1 MTISCRFGFEISD
14 IRRHD
19 TSTQRLKELIA
30 AHVPWFTAKPTAIY
44 WSTLA
49 VFEPRLARTFGHK
62 NVWLAGDAAHQ
73 AAPVGVQSMNSGLF
87 EARELAAI
95 IARGQRAGGSTALLD
110 QFAADMHGAWLRL
123 LDAERSVGTLAGAD
137 PWVRQRAA
145 KILPCVPAS
154 GDELEPLLAQIG
166 LTASPSRRGAG
177 LGA

>member
-1 MTISCRFGFEISD
+1 M
-14 IRRHD
+14 
-19 TSTQRLKELIA
+19 LA
-30 AHVPWFTAKPTAIY
+30 AHAPWFTAKPTQTY

-49 VFEPRLARTFGHK
+49 VFEPRLARTFGHN

-87 EARELAAI
+87 EARELAAC
-95 IARGQRAGGSTALLD
+95 IARGQRGGAATALLD

-123 LDAERSVGTLAGAD
+123 LDAGRSVRALPTAA
-137 PWVRQRAA
+137 PWVQQRAA
-145 KILPCVPAS
+145 RILTCVPAS

-166 LTASPSRRGAG
+166 LTASPSGHGAG